1 MEANAA
7 LLEAG
12 CRPEQMD
19 AVHGGGRWGRVVRQ
33 ELRVGTQQM
42 AEREEKRA
50 EAAMEG
56 QQDRADGPERAA
68 GSGGIWQ
75 GRRVQR
81 NPFSPARL
89 QGLSMHIS
97 WDNHSNSHHSQPQ

>member
-19 AVHGGGRWGRVVRQ
+19 AVHGGGRWGSVVRQ

-68 GSGGIWQ
+68 GSGRHLARQEGAAQ
-75 GRRVQR
+75 
-81 NPFSPARL
+81 PLLPSPSPRAL
-89 QGLSMHIS
+89 HAYLLG
-97 WDNHSNSHHSQPQ
+97 